1 VGTVAEQV
9 TRPMNHRASG
19 ARVERSWRKTGDR
32 RTRRPLPSYP
42 SRQAGTADRHR
53 PERGDQMTGE
63 QHPRAAA
70 RGTPGAQGGECGAR
84 RGGGTRRPWPT
95 DPLVCGS
102 LSGSF
107 ERDCCRPPSIGA
119 TFAQFRGWLTD
130 MTTVT
135 GAAFADS
142 LRHAFHFDRGIHREG
157 EGAQHERP
165 RS

>member
-1 VGTVAEQV
+1 VAED
-9 TRPMNHRASG
+9 
-19 ARVERSWRKTGDR
+19 GDR

-53 PERGDQMTGE
+53 LERGRPDDR
-63 QHPRAAA
+63 RAAPPGGGPRHVGRV
-70 RGTPGAQGGECGAR
+70 RGAAR

-107 ERDCCRPPSIGA
+107 ERDCCRPPFIGA

>member
-1 VGTVAEQV
+1 VAED
-9 TRPMNHRASG
+9 
-19 ARVERSWRKTGDR
+19 GDR

-53 PERGDQMTGE
+53 LERGRPDDRRAA
-63 QHPRAAA
+63 PPAAA
-70 RGTPGAQGGECGAR
+70 RSTPGAQGGECGAR

-107 ERDCCRPPSIGA
+107 ERDCCRPPFIGA